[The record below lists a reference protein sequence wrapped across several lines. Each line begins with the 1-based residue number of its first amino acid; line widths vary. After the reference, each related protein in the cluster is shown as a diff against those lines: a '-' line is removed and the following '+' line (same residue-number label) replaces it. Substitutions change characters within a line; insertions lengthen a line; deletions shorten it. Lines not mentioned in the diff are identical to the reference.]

1 VAPSAGQIRPVRYLA
16 TFMVIVAALYLL
28 VFFTGSRSPS
38 PKLGIELQGGTR
50 VTLTARTP
58 DGASP
63 SAESLKLARTIIENR
78 VNGIGVAGSEVII
91 NGQNL
96 VITVPGNN
104 GGQAKSLGQTAQL
117 YFRGVVNEVAATA
130 PAAPAGPVPATPVP
144 VTPAPGTAAPAT
156 PLTATPP
163 PATPP
168 TATSP
173 APAPAPA
180 PTGAAPKPQG
190 RVLPAQAPSTPVA
203 PPPTPTTPS
212 VSAIPPTTSAP
223 APVPGSASD
232 KVAAEINAAK
242 ATRQSTDPAVQ
253 QQALAALD
261 CSKPDVLAG
270 NDDPNL
276 PLVTCGTDGQAEY
289 VLSKF
294 FLKGSDIADAKAS
307 IAQGGVGF
315 EVQLT
320 FTSAGSD
327 LWGKYTSANVG
338 KQAAFV
344 LDSRVVSAPRI
355 NGPITGGVTSITG
368 KFSQPQAQDLAN
380 TLKYGSLPLSFDQS
394 TAQTVSASLGLAS
407 LQAGLLAGGI
417 GLILVLI
424 YCLAYYRMLGIL
436 TALSLLLSGVVIY
449 AVLVLLGRYIG
460 FTLDL
465 SGIAGFIVA
474 IGITADSFVVFFE
487 RLKDEVREGRS
498 FRSAVPRGWV
508 RARRTILTADAVSFL
523 AAAVLYTLAVGQ
535 VQGFAFTLG
544 MSTVLDLLVVF
555 LVTHPLVALAS
566 RSDFLSHPG
575 RIGLGGV
582 QQIARQRRRN
592 HPSEPSPG

>member
-28 VFFTGSRSPS
+28 VFFTGSRSPT

-130 PAAPAGPVPATPVP
+130 PAAPAGPVPATP
-144 VTPAPGTAAPAT
+144 APGTAAPAT
-156 PLTATPP
+156 PPTAPPP
-163 PATPP
+163 PATPS

-173 APAPAPA
+173 PAPAL
-180 PTGAAPKPQG
+180 TSAAPKPQG

-203 PPPTPTTPS
+203 PPPTPTTPP
-212 VSAIPPTTSAP
+212 VGAVPPSSSAP
-223 APVPGSASD
+223 APVRGSAAD

-276 PLVTCGTDGQAEY
+276 PLVTCGTDGQAKY

-582 QQIARQRRRN
+582 QQIAKQRRRN
-592 HPSEPSPG
+592 QPSEPSPG